1 MINSIELGNFLSHNE
16 TKLEFGD
23 GVTVFVGHNGAGKSS
38 IIDAITFALF
48 GQHTRKS
55 NKGLIRR
62 GQNQAYTTINFSIN
76 GKKLRATRKIDN
88 KGTLS
93 SQFLEEQNN
102 EWIPIAEGE
111 RKQFGE
117 SMTKKIED
125 FIGLDFEKLKIASI
139 VQQGELN
146 SIIKA
151 KPKEFKE
158 LMNAVI
164 GIDKLDLSSE
174 NMKVVLKNFRE
185 AIQNELGYDDSHV
198 ELLRNEIKD
207 LESDKKNSIPL
218 KEKLVS
224 KKEIHQK
231 DIVELKEKIEK
242 ELPKVDKIK
251 QLESRKIE
259 LKKYAK
265 DAILAIQKEITE
277 KERKIRDCEGC
288 FEHLEGKQNIKK
300 SLDMAKSSI
309 EEVAEKI
316 QDSKMKIVSLNEQ
329 LSLAKKLQLEDGKCP
344 VCDSNVKHLN
354 PLFRKEHLKEEL
366 ENQNKQIISF
376 EKQVKTFEKKRL
388 EFEEKLEL
396 IKEGEATLRAHSI
409 NNKNEIDAIK
419 QEVIL
424 QKTNMQKIPI
434 TINDG
439 KLIEVATIDS
449 HAKLLY
455 DKIVELEEETKGFD
469 EVVFSELKNSL
480 ESKQTELSKIDQELG
495 GIQEKINNAE
505 KQLKKN
511 IQTLEE
517 LSFVKEYV
525 LQLGEIQENIFSR
538 DGPVATSLRS
548 WALNTIS
555 AKASE
560 YLSMLNTKIQRIEL
574 SEKARDV
581 SITCYAKNSI
591 LDLESLSG
599 GEQVSIALA
608 LRLGMAQLL
617 GSSNLN
623 FIILDEPTMHLDEER
638 RKSLVKV
645 LSQLSDITNSVSNA
659 AMQFII
665 ISHDSEIFEDSS
677 VEQIFKFE
685 SSDNGTI
692 VTAV

>member
-158 LMNAVI
+158 LINAII
-164 GIDKLDLSSE
+164 GIDKLDTSSE
-174 NMKVVLKNFRE
+174 LMKMILKNFRE
-185 AIQNELGYDDSHV
+185 SIQNEFGYDDTHV
-198 ELLRNEIKD
+198 ELLKTQLENAKKD
-207 LESDKKNSIPL
+207 SKENLPL
-218 KEKLVS
+218 KEKLVKKKEQF
-224 KKEIHQK
+224 KKEIK
-231 DIVELKEKIEK
+231 ELKEKIEL
-242 ELPKVDKIK
+242 ESPKVDKIN
-251 QLESRKIE
+251 QLESRKDE
-259 LKKYAK
+259 LVSYAK
-265 DAILAIQKEITE
+265 DAIRSIQRDITE
-277 KERKIRDCEGC
+277 KERKIRDCEEC
-288 FEHLEGKQNIKK
+288 FEHLKDKKTIEK
-300 SLDMAKSSI
+300 SLDMAESSVD
-309 EEVAEKI
+309 ETRKKI
-316 QDSKMKIVSLNEQ
+316 QDAKMKIVSLNEQ
-329 LSLAKKLQLEDGKCP
+329 QSLAKKLQLEDGKCP
-344 VCDSNVKHLN
+344 VCDSAVDHLN
-354 PLFRKEHLKEEL
+354 PLFQEKHLNDEIILLNKNIESLEKESKLYIKKKSDYEEQL
-366 ENQNKQIISF
+366 QEII
-376 EKQVKTFEKKRL
+376 QA
-388 EFEEKLEL
+388 
-396 IKEGEATLRAHSI
+396 EATLRAHSVSDV
-409 NNKNEIDAIK
+409 NEIIKIK
-419 QEVIL
+419 QEVTL
-424 QKTNMQKIPI
+424 QKTNIEKIPI
-434 TINDG
+434 TVNSG
-439 KLIEVATIDS
+439 KLVEVASIDS

-455 DKIVELEEETKGFD
+455 EKIEELESQTQGFD
-469 EVVFSELKNSL
+469 VNVFDDLKDSL
-480 ESKQTELSKIDQELG
+480 DDKQFELSEIDQELG
-495 GIQEKINNAE
+495 AILEKIRKGEEQIE
-505 KQLKKN
+505 KITLV
-511 IQTLEE
+511 LEE
-517 LSFVKEYV
+517 LNFVKEYISN
-525 LQLGEIQENIFSR
+525 LEGIQENVFNR

-548 WALNTIS
+548 WALSMIS
-555 AKASE
+555 SKASE
-560 YLSMLNTKIQRIEL
+560 YLAMLNTKIQRIEL
-574 SEKARDV
+574 SEKTRDV
-581 SITCYAKNSI
+581 SITCYSKSTT

-617 GSSNLN
+617 GGANLN
-623 FIILDEPTMHLDEER
+623 FIILDEPTTHLDEER
-638 RKSLVKV
+638 RKSLVRV
-645 LSQLSDITNSVSNA
+645 LSQLSDITNSASNSS
-659 AMQFII
+659 MQFII
-665 ISHDSEIFEDSS
+665 ITHDSEIFEDSS
-677 VEQIFKFE
+677 VEQIYKFE
-685 SSDNGTI
+685 SGQKGTI